1 MMHSCLSQ
9 PGQRKSLTKALFL
22 VVSLEQSKKSM
33 GAPIAYWYINYFF
46 KKIKAALWAELMKTH
61 FLWMRVLRSNS
72 LVSNNC
78 QFPLQLFPRSGTPL
92 SHVDSLM
99 SNKGCAFTAAFLSM
113 GPLIR
118 SLSSIKTA
126 CFHKTQRNVM
136 SLRLNIPFTLGFRW
150 NWQMGSKLIREDIY
164 THGRNISIFL
174 SKQIRINITICRSM
188 ERLQK
193 YLGTLHVQLCWL
205 KHNELW
211 FFIPNLHR
219 CAPSRSYMLDT
230 ETPNSISRAFFSS
243 SLKHNLQI
251 CFKNTS
257 GDRLRSMFFAG
268 ELLKHVLLRDWF

>member
-1 MMHSCLSQ
+1 
-9 PGQRKSLTKALFL
+9 
-22 VVSLEQSKKSM
+22 
-33 GAPIAYWYINYFF
+33 
-46 KKIKAALWAELMKTH
+46 MKTH
-61 FLWMRVLRSNS
+61 FLRMHVLRSNS
-72 LVSNNC
+72 LASNNC

-126 CFHKTQRNVM
+126 CFHKTQRNVV
-136 SLRLNIPFTLGFRW
+136 SLRLNIPFALRFGW

-164 THGRNISIFL
+164 IHGRNTLILL
-174 SKQIRINITICRSM
+174 SKQIRINIIICGSI

-193 YLGTLHVQLCWL
+193 YVGTLHVQLCCL

-219 CAPSRSYMLDT
+219 CAPSRSYTLDT
-230 ETPNSISRAFFSS
+230 EPPNSISRAFFFFP
-243 SLKHNLQI
+243 LKHNLQI

-257 GDRLRSMFFAG
+257 GDRLRSTLSAG
-268 ELLKHVLLRDWF
+268 ELLKPVLLTDWF